1 MLRDPFR
8 DLAME
13 WTVPTGNG
21 KNEAREVNCSLEVCT
36 QARKK
41 ITDFTETILCQ
52 HGGLKLATTDSMRI
66 FEKQYG

>member
-8 DLAME
+8 DLVME

-21 KNEAREVNCSLEVCT
+21 KNEAREVNCPLEVCK

-41 ITDFTETILCQ
+41 SQILQRPFCVNME
-52 HGGLKLATTDSMRI
+52 A
-66 FEKQYG
+66 